1 MPILQKPIPMMTRRM
16 GTSPR
21 TDAQRRFLIALL
33 PPQEVQAIAWQFK
46 QELAEVYQSYAA
58 LRSPPHVTLPPPLQ
72 WSEC

>member
-1 MPILQKPIPMMTRRM
+1 MTRRM